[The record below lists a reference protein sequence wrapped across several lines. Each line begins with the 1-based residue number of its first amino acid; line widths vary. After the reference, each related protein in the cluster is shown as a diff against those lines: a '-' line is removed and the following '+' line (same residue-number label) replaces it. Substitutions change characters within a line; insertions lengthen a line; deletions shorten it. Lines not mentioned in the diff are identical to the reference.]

1 LVKIERLKYF
11 SNIDYYY
18 KLTQRGVIK
27 IVELTEIEISV
38 LRAMHSRQI
47 YGKHHKKIETVMH
60 SGFPSHLRKEVK
72 KAILSL
78 IKKGYILWY
87 HKDDKSLHLNKK
99 LYYEIDRI
107 VRK

>member
-1 LVKIERLKYF
+1 M
-11 SNIDYYY
+11 
-18 KLTQRGVIK
+18 K
-27 IVELTEIEISV
+27 IVDLKEIEISV
-38 LRAMHSRQI
+38 LRVMHSRQI

-60 SGFPSHLRKEVK
+60 SGFPSHLGKEVK

-87 HKDDKSLHLNKK
+87 HRADKSIHLNKE
-99 LYYEIDRI
+99 LYLEIDKI